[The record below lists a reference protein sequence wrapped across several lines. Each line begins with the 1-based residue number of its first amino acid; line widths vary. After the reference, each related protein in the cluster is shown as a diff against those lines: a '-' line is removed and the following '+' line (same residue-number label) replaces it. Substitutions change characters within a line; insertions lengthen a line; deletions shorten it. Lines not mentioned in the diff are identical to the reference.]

1 MLKERILLIELNNGD
16 IGSGELHAV
25 NSMSLRPYLCGKKFH
40 YFAIMKSIAIVF
52 FFLFLM
58 AACNNSEEAKTKSD
72 NDMDAARN
80 FLDAALKGDYKD
92 ASAYML
98 KDSANLE
105 YLNVTARG
113 YQRLSPDERSRLKA
127 ASLRFFDTR
136 QVNDSTTIT
145 IFANS
150 YKNDK
155 DTLRI
160 IRANGRW
167 LVDLKYLFEHDTDT
181 SSYNQKNKID
191 TIQK

>member
-1 MLKERILLIELNNGD
+1 
-16 IGSGELHAV
+16 
-25 NSMSLRPYLCGKKFH
+25 
-40 YFAIMKSIAIVF
+40 MKSPALIF
-52 FFLFLM
+52 SLLFLLM
-58 AACNNSEEAKTKSD
+58 ACNPERETKSD

-92 ASAYML
+92 ASVYML

-105 YLNVTARG
+105 YLNVTKRS
-113 YQRLSPDERSRLKA
+113 YQRLSPDERTKLKA
-127 ASLRFFDTR
+127 ASLRFFDT
-136 QVNDSTTIT
+136 QQLNDSTTIT

-160 IRANGRW
+160 VKTNGQW
-167 LVDLKYLFEHDTDT
+167 LVDLKYLFEHGMDT
-181 SSYNQKNKID
+181 SNFNQRNKID